1 MQASLIF
8 CGQNVHLVQIRNFN
22 RKIYDE
28 FIYCIS
34 KRNCIRRMKYV
45 RCWGE
50 SLIYI
55 SADRTFLFFA
65 RMLICPCFVNTILKC
80 KGYRA
85 ILQAI
90 SRSKLPK
97 FAYLVH
103 GKTLM
108 SIQKIERWDFDKMSF
123 IICLKTLKRNDGFT
137 DLVFLPSVKNE
148 IFSIIHCYKFYYLNY
163 FPLNC

>member
-1 MQASLIF
+1 MYFKEKLY
-8 CGQNVHLVQIRNFN
+8 
-22 RKIYDE
+22 KTDE
-28 FIYCIS
+28 IHNMLRGI
-34 KRNCIRRMKYV
+34 V
-45 RCWGE
+45 D
-50 SLIYI
+50 IYI

-65 RMLICPCFVNTILKC
+65 RMLVCPCFANTILKC

-90 SRSKLPK
+90 SRSNFFFLK

-108 SIQKIERWDFDKMSF
+108 SIQKIGRWDFDKKSF
-123 IICLKTLKRNDGFT
+123 VICLKTLKRNDGFT
-137 DLVFLPSVKNE
+137 DLVFLLSVKIE

-163 FPLNC
+163 FPLYC